1 MEGQV
6 TLEQWLAWK
15 EDIREKLRETA
26 GNFVHVGFRLKQIR
40 DSGMLDGAAD
50 IFEFARNE
58 YGLSK
63 SSTSRFIAINERFSE
78 GGNSTEL
85 RAEYKAIGSSKL
97 AEMLTLT
104 DAECRMITERT
115 TVKEIRDLKDL
126 SRQRAPAEGTVE
138 GGGLAPLQKCLVEY
152 FRDKKDTLN
161 AVIRAWHEDAVKLA
175 AETMNPSGYAT
186 YKKGLCYLFMYGYE
200 RGATARIVTEPEPRQ
215 MTWEEL
221 LAEVD
226 LIFGSI
232 HETGEGDVHGAYYG
246 TPVRAEG
253 SAPVPEPE
261 AAIDPVA
268 TSQRQK
274 DAEQQK
280 RKSEKNKA
288 SERSKTAGIP
298 SVESPGGSVATSQ
311 QGEPEEDAAS
321 DDLRAAWVQIEGL
334 NEAMAKFVGYYNEDD
349 AANRDIP
356 LESLKRAYKY
366 SISLVR
372 CLEKL
377 LMDAERAQNGRRMG
391 AERAQKG

>member
-161 AVIRAWHEDAVKLA
+161 AVIRAWHEDAIKLA

-186 YKKGLCYLFMYGYE
+186 YKKGLCYLFMYRYE

-232 HETGEGDVHGAYYG
+232 HETGEDDVHGAYYG

-253 SAPVPEPE
+253 SVPVSEPEAGILERPETAGNQNME

-280 RKSEKNKA
+280 RKPEKSKVL
-288 SERSKTAGIP
+288 ERSKTAGNQ

-311 QGEPEEDAAS
+311 QGEP
-321 DDLRAAWVQIEGL
+321 
-334 NEAMAKFVGYYNEDD
+334 
-349 AANRDIP
+349 
-356 LESLKRAYKY
+356 KRMRQVMT
-366 SISLVR
+366 S
-372 CLEKL
+372 
-377 LMDAERAQNGRRMG
+377 GRRG
-391 AERAQKG
+391 SRSKA